1 MKDIIFVISM
11 FFVAASYYFAKLDSN
26 QKDCLVSCY
35 HYYLQINGNLS
46 SEEASKC
53 KELCR

>member
-1 MKDIIFVISM
+1 VKDIIFVISM